1 MILQTPTEDPD
12 QTGLARRRFKR
23 LMIWMAL
30 ATTVT
35 VVVMMAVLYA
45 QMGLVSIHFYIATAL
60 GVTFAMMLMAVLMGL
75 AFLSNT
81 SGHDDVI
88 RRPQDEEGGESR

>member
-1 MILQTPTEDPD
+1 
-12 QTGLARRRFKR
+12 
-23 LMIWMAL
+23 
-30 ATTVT
+30 
-35 VVVMMAVLYA
+35 
-45 QMGLVSIHFYIATAL
+45 MGLVSIHFYIATAL

-88 RRPQDEEGGESR
+88 RRSQDEDGGESR